1 VAVTTAN
8 GWVARGADAHRLPRL
23 AGPSSVLKLARRIYA

>member
-1 VAVTTAN
+1 VTTAN
-8 GWVARGADAHRLPRL
+8 GWVGRGADAHRLPRM